1 MQIPQSQIL
10 TTRHLNR
17 VFDKTVATY
26 KFYWFLGILDL
37 FVKQG
42 KTKMNVWEIMI
53 SMVANAWYPVN
64 YFRLSFGKSESLY
77 EAILALQRENNIPIN
92 IGIKDLIIL
101 LQALTQR
108 PEIRKQLNFLQL
120 NVPFRFLRPWIDTS
134 DDREMVKRS
143 QTFESGCLYKL
154 EKENGTLWIEL
165 NPIWLTYLQ
174 ENYDIL
180 SSFAYWGL
188 TNFLQVRNPNVPNIP
203 NKLIKKE
210 ERNSLSAQRK
220 FWNIAINAGLEV
232 RCLYTNKLLVERE
245 YDLDHFIPW
254 SFVSHDLLWNL
265 MPADSSINSSKS
277 NKLPDLN
284 LYLPKL
290 AETHQAALRINLEKG
305 KQDKLL
311 EDYLSLG
318 FTPQEIVQ
326 MNQERLLD
334 CFSQTFSI
342 FLEVKIVFNQSVHGD
357 RTDNGNYT
365 GDGIAQLHY
374 IRNILR
380 NLLRD
385 GGESI
390 GSCGV
395 VTSCVL
401 RKGYG
406 STAKKHHGEHLHAI
420 GTEEILS
427 KLFNFLHFFLTFYR
441 FC

>member
-1 MQIPQSQIL
+1 MLSTNLPQSNTF

-26 KFYWFLGILDL
+26 KYYWFLGILDL

-42 KTKMNVWEIMI
+42 KTRINVWEIMI

-77 EAILALQRENNIPIN
+77 EAILKLQKENNIPIN
-92 IGIKDLIIL
+92 IGMKDLTDL
-101 LQALTQR
+101 LQTLTQR
-108 PEIRKQLNFLQL
+108 TDIRKQLNFLQM

-143 QTFESGCLYKL
+143 QTFENGCLYKL
-154 EKENGTLWIEL
+154 EKENGSLWIEL
-165 NPIWLTYLQ
+165 NPIWFTYLQ

-180 SSFAYWGL
+180 TSFAYWGL
-188 TNFLQVRNPNVPNIP
+188 INFLQVRNPNVPNIP

-210 ERNSLSAQRK
+210 ERNSLSTQRN
-220 FWNIAINAGLEV
+220 FWDTAISNGLEI
-232 RCLYTNKLLVERE
+232 RCLYTNKLLEVKQ

-290 AETHQAALRINLEKG
+290 AEAHQVALRINLDKG

-318 FTPQEIVQ
+318 HTPQDIAMMDREH
-326 MNQERLLD
+326 LLD
-334 CFSQTFSI
+334 CFFQTFTPM
-342 FLEVKIVFNQSVHGD
+342 NQ
-357 RTDNGNYT
+357 
-365 GDGIAQLHY
+365 IAL
-374 IRNILR
+374 NM
-380 NLLRD
+380 
-385 GGESI
+385 GFESW
-390 GSCGV
+390 
-395 VTSCVL
+395 
-401 RKGYG
+401 KY
-406 STAKKHHGEHLHAI
+406 
-420 GTEEILS
+420 
-427 KLFNFLHFFLTFYR
+427 
-441 FC
+441 

>member
-10 TTRHLNR
+10 TTRYLNR

-26 KFYWFLGILDL
+26 KYYWFLGILDL
-37 FVKQG
+37 YVKQG
-42 KTKMNVWEIMI
+42 KTRMNVWEIMI

-77 EAILALQRENNIPIN
+77 EAILILQRENNIPIN
-92 IGIKDLIIL
+92 IGVSDLTDML
-101 LQALTQR
+101 HLMVQR

-143 QTFESGCLYKL
+143 QTFENGCLYKL
-154 EKENGTLWIEL
+154 VKENGTLWIEL
-165 NPIWLTYLQ
+165 NPSWLVYLQ

-220 FWNIAINAGLEV
+220 FWNIAINGGQEV
-232 RCLYTNKLLVERE
+232 RCLYTNKVLEERD

-290 AETHQAALRINLEKG
+290 AEAHQAALRINLEKG
-305 KQDKLL
+305 KQVKLL

-318 FTPQEIVQ
+318 HTPQDLVKMDREH
-326 MNQERLLD
+326 LLD
-334 CFSQTFSI
+334 CFYQTFTPL
-342 FLEVKIVFNQSVHGD
+342 FQ
-357 RTDNGNYT
+357 
-365 GDGIAQLHY
+365 IAQ
-374 IRNILR
+374 NM
-380 NLLRD
+380 
-385 GGESI
+385 GFESW
-390 GSCGV
+390 
-395 VTSCVL
+395 
-401 RKGYG
+401 
-406 STAKKHHGEHLHAI
+406 KHDCL
-420 GTEEILS
+420 
-427 KLFNFLHFFLTFYR
+427 
-441 FC
+441 

>member
-1 MQIPQSQIL
+1 MLIPQSNIL

-26 KFYWFLGILDL
+26 KYYWFLGILDL
-37 FVKQG
+37 YVKQG
-42 KTKMNVWEIMI
+42 KTRMNVWEIMI

-77 EAILALQRENNIPIN
+77 EAILTLQKENNIPIN
-92 IGIKDLIIL
+92 IGIRDLTDIL
-101 LQALTQR
+101 QSMVQR

-143 QTFESGCLYKL
+143 QTFENGCLYKL
-154 EKENGTLWIEL
+154 VKEDGTFWVEL
-165 NPIWLTYLQ
+165 NPSWLIYLQ

-203 NKLIKKE
+203 NKLIKRE

-220 FWNIAINAGLEV
+220 FWNIAINGGQEV
-232 RCLYTNKLLVERE
+232 RCLYTNKVLEERD

-290 AETHQAALRINLEKG
+290 AEAHQAALRINLEKG
-305 KQDKLL
+305 KQVKLL

-318 FTPQEIVQ
+318 HTPQDIVK
-326 MNQERLLD
+326 MDREHLLD
-334 CFSQTFSI
+334 CFYQTFTPM
-342 FLEVKIVFNQSVHGD
+342 FQ
-357 RTDNGNYT
+357 
-365 GDGIAQLHY
+365 IAQ
-374 IRNILR
+374 NM
-380 NLLRD
+380 
-385 GGESI
+385 GFESW
-390 GSCGV
+390 
-395 VTSCVL
+395 
-401 RKGYG
+401 
-406 STAKKHHGEHLHAI
+406 KHDCL
-420 GTEEILS
+420 
-427 KLFNFLHFFLTFYR
+427 
-441 FC
+441 

>member
-1 MQIPQSQIL
+1 MQIPQSQTL

-26 KFYWFLGILDL
+26 KYYWFLGILDL
-37 FVKQG
+37 YVKQG
-42 KTKMNVWEIMI
+42 KTRMNVWEIMI

-77 EAILALQRENNIPIN
+77 EAILTLQRENNIPIN
-92 IGIKDLIIL
+92 IGMKDLIIL
-101 LQALTQR
+101 LQTLTQR
-108 PEIRKQLNFLQL
+108 SDIRKQLNFLQM

-143 QTFESGCLYKL
+143 QTFENGCLYKL
-154 EKENGTLWIEL
+154 EKKNGTLWVEL

-210 ERNSLSAQRK
+210 ERSSLSAQRK
-220 FWNIAINAGLEV
+220 FWDTAIRGGFKV
-232 RCLYTNKLLVERE
+232 RCLYTNKLLIERE

-284 LYLPKL
+284 LYLHKL
-290 AETHQAALRINLEKG
+290 AEAHQAALRINLEKG

-318 FTPQEIVQ
+318 NTPQEIAR
-326 MNQERLLD
+326 MDREHLLD
-334 CFSQTFSI
+334 CFYQTFTPM
-342 FLEVKIVFNQSVHGD
+342 FQ
-357 RTDNGNYT
+357 
-365 GDGIAQLHY
+365 IAQNMGFELWKY
-374 IRNILR
+374 
-380 NLLRD
+380 
-385 GGESI
+385 
-390 GSCGV
+390 
-395 VTSCVL
+395 
-401 RKGYG
+401 
-406 STAKKHHGEHLHAI
+406 
-420 GTEEILS
+420 
-427 KLFNFLHFFLTFYR
+427 
-441 FC
+441 

>member
-134 DDREMVKRS
+134 DDREMIKRS
-143 QTFESGCLYKL
+143 QTFENGCLYKL

-165 NPIWLTYLQ
+165 NPIWLTYLK

-220 FWNIAINAGLEV
+220 FWNTAINAGLEV

-290 AETHQAALRINLEKG
+290 AEAHQAALRINLEKG

-334 CFSQTFSI
+334 CFSQTFTPM
-342 FLEVKIVFNQSVHGD
+342 NQ
-357 RTDNGNYT
+357 
-365 GDGIAQLHY
+365 IAL
-374 IRNILR
+374 NM
-380 NLLRD
+380 
-385 GGESI
+385 GFESW
-390 GSCGV
+390 
-395 VTSCVL
+395 
-401 RKGYG
+401 KY
-406 STAKKHHGEHLHAI
+406 
-420 GTEEILS
+420 
-427 KLFNFLHFFLTFYR
+427 
-441 FC
+441 

>member
-1 MQIPQSQIL
+1 MLIPQSQIL
-10 TTRHLNR
+10 TTRYLNR

-26 KFYWFLGILDL
+26 KYYWFLGILDL
-37 FVKQG
+37 YVKQG
-42 KTKMNVWEIMI
+42 KTRMDVWEIMI
-53 SMVANAWYPVN
+53 YMVANAWYPVN

-77 EAILALQRENNIPIN
+77 EAILTLQRENNIPIN
-92 IGIKDLIIL
+92 IGVRDLKNMLHL
-101 LQALTQR
+101 LVQR

-143 QTFESGCLYKL
+143 QTFENGCLYKL
-154 EKENGTLWIEL
+154 VKEDGTLWVEL
-165 NPIWLTYLQ
+165 NPSWLVYLQ

-203 NKLIKKE
+203 NKLIKRE

-220 FWNIAINAGLEV
+220 FWNIAINGGLEV
-232 RCLYTNKLLVERE
+232 RCLYTNELLEERD

-290 AETHQAALRINLEKG
+290 AEAHQAALRINLEKG
-305 KQDKLL
+305 KQVKLL

-318 FTPQEIVQ
+318 HTPQDIAMMDREHLVDCFYQTFTPMFQ
-326 MNQERLLD
+326 
-334 CFSQTFSI
+334 
-342 FLEVKIVFNQSVHGD
+342 
-357 RTDNGNYT
+357 
-365 GDGIAQLHY
+365 IAQ
-374 IRNILR
+374 NM
-380 NLLRD
+380 
-385 GGESI
+385 GFESW
-390 GSCGV
+390 
-395 VTSCVL
+395 
-401 RKGYG
+401 KY
-406 STAKKHHGEHLHAI
+406 
-420 GTEEILS
+420 
-427 KLFNFLHFFLTFYR
+427 
-441 FC
+441 

>member
-1 MQIPQSQIL
+1 MLSTNLPQSNTL

-26 KFYWFLGILDL
+26 KYYWFLGILDL

-42 KTKMNVWEIMI
+42 KTRINVWEIMI

-77 EAILALQRENNIPIN
+77 EAILKLQKENDIPIN
-92 IGIKDLIIL
+92 LGIKELTDL
-101 LQALTQR
+101 LQSLTQR
-108 PEIRKQLNFLQL
+108 TDIRKLLNFLQM

-143 QTFESGCLYKL
+143 QTFENGCLYKL
-154 EKENGTLWIEL
+154 EKENGSLWIEL
-165 NPIWLTYLQ
+165 NPIWFTYLL

-180 SSFAYWGL
+180 TSFAYWGL

-210 ERNSLSAQRK
+210 ERNSLSTQRK
-220 FWNIAINAGLEV
+220 FWDTAISNGLEI
-232 RCLYTNKLLVERE
+232 RCLYTNKLLEVKQ

-265 MPADSSINSSKS
+265 MPADSSINSSKN

-290 AETHQAALRINLEKG
+290 AEAHQVALRINLDKG

-318 FTPQEIVQ
+318 HTPQDIAMMDREH
-326 MNQERLLD
+326 LLD
-334 CFSQTFSI
+334 CFYQTFTPM
-342 FLEVKIVFNQSVHGD
+342 NQ
-357 RTDNGNYT
+357 
-365 GDGIAQLHY
+365 IAL
-374 IRNILR
+374 NM
-380 NLLRD
+380 
-385 GGESI
+385 GFESW
-390 GSCGV
+390 
-395 VTSCVL
+395 
-401 RKGYG
+401 KY
-406 STAKKHHGEHLHAI
+406 
-420 GTEEILS
+420 
-427 KLFNFLHFFLTFYR
+427 
-441 FC
+441 

>member
-143 QTFESGCLYKL
+143 QTFENGCLYKL

-334 CFSQTFSI
+334 CFSQTFTPM
-342 FLEVKIVFNQSVHGD
+342 NQ
-357 RTDNGNYT
+357 
-365 GDGIAQLHY
+365 IAL
-374 IRNILR
+374 NM
-380 NLLRD
+380 
-385 GGESI
+385 GFESW
-390 GSCGV
+390 
-395 VTSCVL
+395 
-401 RKGYG
+401 KY
-406 STAKKHHGEHLHAI
+406 
-420 GTEEILS
+420 
-427 KLFNFLHFFLTFYR
+427 
-441 FC
+441 

>member
-143 QTFESGCLYKL
+143 QTFENGCLYKL

-203 NKLIKKE
+203 NKLIKRE

-220 FWNIAINAGLEV
+220 FWNTAINAGLEV

-290 AETHQAALRINLEKG
+290 AEAHQAALRINLEKG

-334 CFSQTFSI
+334 CFSQTFTPM
-342 FLEVKIVFNQSVHGD
+342 NQ
-357 RTDNGNYT
+357 
-365 GDGIAQLHY
+365 IAL
-374 IRNILR
+374 NM
-380 NLLRD
+380 
-385 GGESI
+385 GFESW
-390 GSCGV
+390 
-395 VTSCVL
+395 
-401 RKGYG
+401 KY
-406 STAKKHHGEHLHAI
+406 
-420 GTEEILS
+420 
-427 KLFNFLHFFLTFYR
+427 
-441 FC
+441 

>member
-143 QTFESGCLYKL
+143 QTFENGCLYKL

-220 FWNIAINAGLEV
+220 FWNTAINAGLEV

-334 CFSQTFSI
+334 CFSQTFRAC
-342 FLEVKIVFNQSVHGD
+342 L
-357 RTDNGNYT
+357 
-365 GDGIAQLHY
+365 
-374 IRNILR
+374 
-380 NLLRD
+380 
-385 GGESI
+385 
-390 GSCGV
+390 
-395 VTSCVL
+395 
-401 RKGYG
+401 
-406 STAKKHHGEHLHAI
+406 
-420 GTEEILS
+420 
-427 KLFNFLHFFLTFYR
+427 NFQV
-441 FC
+441 

>member
-1 MQIPQSQIL
+1 MQIPQSHIL

-26 KFYWFLGILDL
+26 KYYWFLGILDL
-37 FVKQG
+37 YVKQG
-42 KTKMNVWEIMI
+42 KTRMNVWEIMI

-77 EAILALQRENNIPIN
+77 EAILTLQRENNIPIN
-92 IGIKDLIIL
+92 IGMKDLTIL
-101 LQALTQR
+101 LQTLIQR
-108 PEIRKQLNFLQL
+108 SDIRKQLNFLQM

-143 QTFESGCLYKL
+143 QTFENGCLYKL
-154 EKENGTLWIEL
+154 EKENGMLWVEL
-165 NPIWLTYLQ
+165 NPLWQTYLQ
-174 ENYDIL
+174 EHYDIL

-188 TNFLQVRNPNVPNIP
+188 TNFLQIRNPNIPNIP

-210 ERNSLSAQRK
+210 ERCSLSAQRK
-220 FWNIAINAGLEV
+220 FWNTAINGGLEV

-277 NKLPDLN
+277 NKLPDLS

-290 AETHQAALRINLEKG
+290 AEAHQAALQINLEKG

-318 FTPQEIVQ
+318 YTPQEIVQ
-326 MNQERLLD
+326 MDREHLLD
-334 CFSQTFSI
+334 CFSQTFTPM
-342 FLEVKIVFNQSVHGD
+342 NQ
-357 RTDNGNYT
+357 
-365 GDGIAQLHY
+365 IAL
-374 IRNILR
+374 NM
-380 NLLRD
+380 
-385 GGESI
+385 GFESW
-390 GSCGV
+390 
-395 VTSCVL
+395 
-401 RKGYG
+401 KY
-406 STAKKHHGEHLHAI
+406 
-420 GTEEILS
+420 
-427 KLFNFLHFFLTFYR
+427 
-441 FC
+441 